1 MSRSRAVASWPRTQ
15 RMVPI
20 SFNIDLNLLPVAM
33 TDAARLIGESDRLG
47 TPEAGKLADVVA
59 YHGHPM
65 SIPVSE
71 FPSLRP
77 EFTMV
82 GGRIIGRM
90 IATEAWVLVLSNNES
105 WSPR

>member
-1 MSRSRAVASWPRTQ
+1 
-15 RMVPI
+15 
-20 SFNIDLNLLPVAM
+20 M

-59 YHGHPM
+59 HHGDPM
-65 SIPVSE
+65 SIPVSG
-71 FPSLRP
+71 FPPCALRSRWS
-77 EFTMV
+77 V
-82 GGRIIGRM
+82 GASSGRM